1 MKISWLARMRCIK
14 TSLSPFCGDGVV
26 GQGESCDCGSDW
38 ACLLSRAC
46 CYPPSNSQPGGC
58 QLRSEQARGHFCGA
72 VEGSFTQAA
81 PPLRS
86 FLYDIRELAS
96 ATFECC
102 TSSWTSSR
110 AVLFNWNY
118 IYYPPTLD
126 PRLFYVTCNTLHF
139 YFLLNIFLNQFFLKY
154 NTL

>member
-1 MKISWLARMRCIK
+1 MISTNLWANERSRLWE
-14 TSLSPFCGDGVV
+14 
-26 GQGESCDCGSDW
+26 QDCLPADLQL
-38 ACLLSRAC
+38 CLLWWR
-46 CYPPSNSQPGGC
+46 PGG
-58 QLRSEQARGHFCGA
+58 GGGA
-72 VEGSFTQAA
+72 VRLWLRLGLPPLQGLLLPTQQQPAWWLPAQVRTSQWGSFTQAA

-118 IYYPPTLD
+118 MYYPPTLD
-126 PRLFYVTCNTLHF
+126 PTLFYVTCNTLHF
-139 YFLLNIFLNQFFLKY
+139 YFLLNIFRN
-154 NTL
+154 